1 MRKSLIYLLSLL
13 LLLTG
18 SCSNKG
24 KNIITGVYEGDN
36 GRAIYYDTDEKQG
49 NLFISD
55 NLFLYT
61 ILDKT
66 ENNAWILI
74 EQAPAIVE
82 EGRVETELQLYNI
95 PESRQIILEDIDP
108 SYSLSG
114 SRFEKKDGEDCL
126 LITLSDGSEKNI
138 TLKDLLAKTKSA
150 VSESAE
156 TISEAPGDIEQ
167 GVPAESATKAVF
179 NAVVLLKLGT
189 EEDQIGQGMVD
200 KQLEGGR
207 FIYAVPSFAAF
218 NNQLFIVDAIN
229 FRVLVYDYS
238 GNFVR
243 KISYPEKS
251 ENGSVNVVM
260 DICVDKGVLYLAAN
274 YSNVVYVVDSETED
288 IIEIITGSDTEK
300 GKFKYLDILAL
311 DHEKNLL
318 ISDYEYNILYVYKKD
333 VDGMHLLRGLP
344 YTEKDQFVFDTE
356 GKNYSAASDG
366 QEVTVSD
373 SQGNV
378 IGSFMYKS
386 PSGNSHII
394 DIDDN
399 NVIYIQTMESES
411 PGAQYDEGSYL
422 KVMQQDGTILNDYPV
437 PVWPGG
443 PMTKYIVVDEQGNI
457 FVAQY
462 DFTGSSDTESQDIP
476 PTGLLISKAE

>member
-1 MRKSLIYLLSLL
+1 MKRNLSFFLSLL
-13 LLLTG
+13 LLLTS

-24 KNIITGVYEGDN
+24 KVIITSVYEGDN
-36 GRAIYYDTDEKQG
+36 GKAVYFDTEEKKG

-55 NLFLYT
+55 NLHLYT

-66 ENNAWILI
+66 DGNTWII
-74 EQAPAIVE
+74 VEQAPAVVG
-82 EGRVETELQLYNI
+82 EGRVETELQLWNI
-95 PESRQIILEDIDP
+95 TESRQINP
-108 SYSLSG
+108 PYSLYG
-114 SRFEKKDGEDCL
+114 SSFEKKDGRDCL
-126 LITLSDGSEKNI
+126 IISTGDGTKEI
-138 TLKDLLAKTKSA
+138 IVPLADLLAGTIPEKA
-150 VSESAE
+150 ESAE
-156 TISEAPGDIEQ
+156 AEQ
-167 GVPAESATKAVF
+167 EIQDETGKESGTESTPETELQT
-179 NAVVLLKLGT
+179 VVLLKLGT
-189 EEDQIGQGMVD
+189 KENEIGQGMVD

-218 NNQLFIVDAIN
+218 ENRLYIVDAIN

-243 KISYPEKS
+243 IISYPEKS
-251 ENGSVNVVM
+251 EDGSMNVVM

-318 ISDYEYNILYVYKKD
+318 ISDYEYNILYVYKRD
-333 VDGMHLLRGLP
+333 VDGMHLLRSFP

-356 GKNYSAASDG
+356 GKNYSAASNG

-378 IGSFMYKS
+378 IGSFMYKF

-399 NVIYIQTMESES
+399 NVIYIQTSESES
-411 PGAQYDEGSYL
+411 PGAQVDEGSYL

-457 FVAQY
+457 FVAEY
-462 DFTGSSDTESQDIP
+462 DFTGSADTESQDIP
-476 PTGLLISKAE
+476 PTGLLIRKAD

>member
-1 MRKSLIYLLSLL
+1 MKRNLSFFLSLL
-13 LLLTG
+13 LLLTS

-24 KNIITGVYEGDN
+24 KMIITSVYEGDN
-36 GRAIYYDTDEKQG
+36 GKAVYFDTEEKKG

-55 NLFLYT
+55 NLHLYT

-66 ENNAWILI
+66 DGNTWII
-74 EQAPAIVE
+74 VEQAPAVVG
-82 EGRVETELQLYNI
+82 EGRVETELQLWNI
-95 PESRQIILEDIDP
+95 PESRQIDP
-108 SYSLSG
+108 PYSLYG
-114 SRFEKKDGEDCL
+114 SSFEKKDGKDCL
-126 LITLSDGSEKNI
+126 VISTGDGTKEIIVS
-138 TLKDLLAKTKSA
+138 LADLLSGTLPEKA
-150 VSESAE
+150 ESAE
-156 TISEAPGDIEQ
+156 AEQ
-167 GVPAESATKAVF
+167 EIQDETGKESGTESTPETGLQT
-179 NAVVLLKLGT
+179 VVLLKLGT
-189 EEDQIGQGMVD
+189 KENEIGQGMVD

-218 NNQLFIVDAIN
+218 ENRLYIVDAIN

-251 ENGSVNVVM
+251 EDGSVNVVM
-260 DICVDKGVLYLAAN
+260 DICVDKGVLYLAAT
-274 YSNVVYVVDSETED
+274 YSNLVYVVDSETED

-318 ISDYEYNILYVYKKD
+318 ISDYEYNILYVYKRD
-333 VDGMHLLRGLP
+333 VDGMHLLRGFP
-344 YTEKDQFVFDTE
+344 YTEKDQLVFDTE
-356 GKNYSAASDG
+356 GKNYSAASNG

-378 IGSFMYKS
+378 VGSFMYKF

-399 NVIYIQTMESES
+399 NVIYIQTFESES
-411 PGAQYDEGSYL
+411 PGAQVDEGSYL

-457 FVAQY
+457 FVAEY
-462 DFTGSSDTESQDIP
+462 DFTGSADTESQDIP
-476 PTGLLISKAE
+476 PTGLLIRKAD

>member
-1 MRKSLIYLLSLL
+1 MKIITVYILPFLL
-13 LLLTG
+13 LLSY
-18 SCSNKG
+18 SCKNKSEVV
-24 KNIITGVYEGDN
+24 ITRVYEGDN
-36 GRAIYYDTDEKQG
+36 GRAIYFDTKEKVG
-49 NLFISD
+49 NLLVFNSQFI
-55 NLFLYT
+55 YG
-61 ILDKT
+61 IMDKT
-66 ENNAWILI
+66 ENNTWII
-74 EQAPAIVE
+74 VDQAPFSAGP
-82 EGRVETELQLYNI
+82 GRVETELQLWNI
-95 PESRQIILEDIDP
+95 TESRQIDP
-108 SYSLSG
+108 PYSLYG
-114 SRFEKKDGEDCL
+114 SSFEKKDGRDCL
-126 LITLSDGSEKNI
+126 IMSTGDGTKEI
-138 TLKDLLAKTKSA
+138 IVPLADLLAGTLPEK
-150 VSESAE
+150 SESAE
-156 TISEAPGDIEQ
+156 AEQ
-167 GVPAESATKAVF
+167 EIQDETGKESGTESTPETELQ
-179 NAVVLLKLGT
+179 AVVLLKLGT
-189 EEDQIGQGMVD
+189 KENEIGQGMVD
-200 KQLEGGR
+200 KQLDGGK

-218 NNQLFIVDAIN
+218 ENRLYIVDAIN

-251 ENGSVNVVM
+251 EDGSVNVVM
-260 DICVDKGVLYLAAN
+260 DICVDKGVLYLAAT

-318 ISDYEYNILYVYKKD
+318 ISDYEYNILYVYNRD
-333 VDGMHLLRGLP
+333 VDGMHLLRSFP

-356 GKNYSAASDG
+356 GKNYSAASNG

-378 IGSFMYKS
+378 VGSFMYKF

-399 NVIYIQTMESES
+399 NVIYIQTSES
-411 PGAQYDEGSYL
+411 RTPGAQVDEGSYL

-457 FVAQY
+457 FVAEY
-462 DFTGSSDTESQDIP
+462 NFTGSADTESQDIP